1 MRVAVLGPVVLC
13 FGSAGIGCA
22 GTLDDPSRFRG
33 DGGRMV
39 SIDGGG
45 GGCPD
50 IPSAMFATICA
61 TAGCH
66 STADMVQGLDLQSPD
81 VASRLVGVCAR
92 GGGFLV
98 DPSHPSQSVV
108 YAKLTL
114 APPFGSRMPLGK
126 PTLDAATLACVL
138 AWVSAQTGSA
148 TACGDDGGAAL
159 DGD

>member
-1 MRVAVLGPVVLC
+1 MCAAALGPVVLC
-13 FGSAGIGCA
+13 LGSAGIGCA
-22 GTLDDPSRFRG
+22 GTLDDPSRFLG
-33 DGGRMV
+33 DGGR
-39 SIDGGG
+39 IANGDGG

-50 IPSAMFATICA
+50 IPSSVFATICA
-61 TAGCH
+61 AAGCH
-66 STADMVQGLDLQSPD
+66 SATDMVQGVDLQSPN

-108 YAKLTL
+108 YAKLTI

-148 TACGDDGGAAL
+148 TTCGDDGGAAL

>member
-39 SIDGGG
+39 SIDG

-138 AWVSAQTGSA
+138 EWVSAQKGSA
-148 TACGDDGGAAL
+148 TACGDDGGA
-159 DGD
+159 D